1 MSTKHH
7 ISDELLINYLLGEC
21 TASEKEAVENW
32 IALSEE
38 NKKHYESFS
47 QVWDKSKSLIDT
59 VEVDE
64 NAAWERLE
72 ERMQKRVKKSKQLSF
87 RRRVSMLAAS
97 IALLVGVFLTFNK
110 LNDNPIANDKPTVTK
125 TDLVIIDTP
134 IVQTIASTSATK
146 ITSLADESVIT
157 LNKKSTLTTT
167 DTFVN
172 DERRVALKGEA
183 FFSITPDKAKPF
195 IIETQANVEIRVVGT
210 SFNVKSFADYTE
222 VIVETGIVELT
233 KGNSVMRLVK
243 NDKARI
249 YSKDSI
255 IKVEKKTDDLYKY
268 YRSKTF
274 DCDNTP
280 LWKVVEVL
288 NEAYDEKIIIKNQS
302 LRNLKLDTQIDQEP
316 FDIIMQVLEATF
328 EFTVTKKRNTYYITE

>member
-1 MSTKHH
+1 MSTQHH

-21 TASEKEAVENW
+21 TVSEKDAVESW
-32 IALSEE
+32 LAQSEE
-38 NKKHYESFS
+38 NKVRYAEFS
-47 QVWDKSKSLIDT
+47 KVWDKSRQLVDN
-59 VEVDE
+59 VELDE
-64 NAAWERLE
+64 DVAWNRLQ
-72 ERMQKRVKKSKQLSF
+72 ERMLQSAAKKPAFSF
-87 RRRVSMLAAS
+87 PRRMSLLAAS
-97 IALLVGVFLTFNK
+97 VAILLGAFWMFNNM
-110 LNDNPIANDKPTVTK
+110 NDDPIIKNGPTVVQ
-125 TDLVIIDTP
+125 TDPVVDTP
-134 IVQTIASTSATK
+134 IIQTIASANAPK
-146 ITSLADESVIT
+146 ITSLADESIIT
-157 LNKKSTLTTT
+157 LNKKSSLVTPQKFIT
-167 DTFVN
+167 

-183 FFSITPDKAKPF
+183 FFSVTPNKEKPF

-210 SFNVKSFADYTE
+210 SFNVKSFENYTE

-233 KGNSVMRLVK
+233 KGNAVMRLVK

-288 NEAYDEKIIIKNQS
+288 NEAYDERIIIKDKS
-302 LRNLKLDTQIDQEP
+302 LRNLKLDTQFDQDELEV
-316 FDIIMQVLEATF
+316 IMQVLEATF
-328 EFTVTKKRNTYYITE
+328 EFTVTKKRNTYYITR

>member
-1 MSTKHH
+1 MSTHKH

-32 IALSEE
+32 IAQSEA
-38 NKKHYESFS
+38 NQKHYEQFS
-47 QVWDKSKSLIDT
+47 QVWDKSKQLIDT

-87 RRRVSMLAAS
+87 RRRISMLAAS
-97 IALLVGVFLTFNK
+97 LALLVGVFWMFNRDT
-110 LNDNPIANDKPTVTK
+110 NVDPIKPVVVK
-125 TDLVIIDTP
+125 EDPVVIDTP
-134 IVQTIASTSATK
+134 MIQTIASTDVPK
-146 ITSLADESVIT
+146 ITSLADESIIT
-157 LNKKSTLTTT
+157 LNRKSSIETT
-167 DTFVN
+167 DTFIN
-172 DERRVALKGEA
+172 NERRVALKGEA
-183 FFSITPDKAKPF
+183 FFSITPDKTKPF
-195 IIETQANVEIRVVGT
+195 IIETQADVEIRVVGT
-210 SFNVKSFADYTE
+210 SFNVKSFDDYTE

-233 KGNSVMRLVK
+233 KGNSNMRLVK

-268 YRSKTF
+268 YRSKSF

-288 NEAYDEKIIIKNQS
+288 NEAYDEKIIIKDQS
-302 LRNLKLDTQIDQEP
+302 LRNLKLDTQFDQEEL
-316 FDIIMQVLEATF
+316 DIVMQVLEATF
-328 EFTVTKKRNTYYITE
+328 EFTVTKKRNIYYITE